1 MLRQILN
8 FVHSVNQLR
17 KWALQVHEVWVSV
30 MIENSKAPVRDRAE
44 TERKYLAKIQEGIN
58 GRDKEM
64 VWENTVLLSAARNS
78 SSLPN
83 GVDIPE

>member
-1 MLRQILN
+1 MLRQILS
-8 FVHSVNQLR
+8 FIHSVNQFR
-17 KWALQVHEVWVSV
+17 KWALEVHQVWVSI

-58 GRDKEM
+58 NRDKEM
-64 VWENTVLLSAARNS
+64 VWENTVLLNAARNN

-83 GVDIPE
+83 QINIPE